1 MFSKLSGLMKKRT
14 VKFVSVFVL
23 TGTILTIYGNAC
35 SVRRGELTSSSSSE
49 NASSTYTNSNNS
61 SAAPVA
67 NFKLSNVEYDGCL
80 GTGLD
85 FANLPNCLQA
95 KGLVDSDNK
104 SKLTTAIEQCSTES
118 SNKIFMAICLESK
131 GFVIDHHRE
140 FAQSDVD
147 KCRVK
152 LNNDDSKLAFC
163 LGKRGL
169 FPASASQADLNNCIS
184 TAGVGPEKLEKCM
197 RKKGFLTAKN
207 NLSQFDVNYCVKIGS
222 PNLSDCLLNSD
233 ATPLTTAT
241 PPAPAFSAADID
253 ACVSAPGVGT
263 TGLVKCLR
271 NSGKLSKVLMQH
283 HLDRCISLVGTGKL
297 AACLDLNGLLPTKPT
312 GVLSQE
318 EIDSC
323 IANQGEKGLLYCLR
337 FGLGVLNRVVTQ
349 ADINECT
356 RVGGGTSAIA
366 KCLSINSLLPA
377 NVTQAVIDACVT
389 AVQADA
395 TGAATIAKCLR
406 KKGYLPKALVQGD
419 VNSCLKL
426 VDQTKLATCLN
437 ANVNNNAT
445 GVYAPLVQTDIDAC
459 IQNVGV
465 GKIALCLKNHSLIP
479 TVLTQEHINACSLF
493 GGLGNIQACLDGSG
507 FSGSVSVPITQVM
520 VDTCVG
526 NVGLPNLR
534 KCLVKNLAISGT
546 ISVEDTKAC
555 TLFAGATPELL
566 NACYTAN
573 GLGPI

>member
-1 MFSKLSGLMKKRT
+1 M
-14 VKFVSVFVL
+14 
-23 TGTILTIYGNAC
+23 TIYGNAC
-35 SVRRGELTSSSSSE
+35 SVRRSELTSSGSSE
-49 NASSTYTNSNNS
+49 NFSSSYSNSNSS
-61 SAAPVA
+61 SAAPIA
-67 NFKLSNVEYDGCL
+67 TFKLSNVEYDGCL

-85 FANLPNCLQA
+85 FANLPNCLQS

-104 SKLTTAIEQCSTES
+104 TKLTSAIELCSTES

-131 GFVIDHHRE
+131 GFVIDHHRD

-184 TAGVGPEKLEKCM
+184 TAGVGPEKIEKCM
-197 RKKGFLTAKN
+197 RKKGFLAAKN

-222 PNLSDCLLNSD
+222 SNLNDCLLNSD

-241 PPAPAFSAADID
+241 PPAPVFSAADID
-253 ACVSAPGVGT
+253 TCVNTSGVGT

-297 AACLDLNGLLPTKPT
+297 AVCLDLNGLLPTKAT

-323 IANQGEKGLLYCLR
+323 IANQGERGLLYCLR

-356 RVGGGTSAIA
+356 RVGGTAAIA

-395 TGAATIAKCLR
+395 TGASTIAKCLR

-426 VDQTKLATCLN
+426 VDQPKLATCLN
-437 ANVNNNAT
+437 ANVNNNAA
-445 GVYAPLVQTDIDAC
+445 GVYAPLEQTDIDAC
-459 IQNVGV
+459 IQAVGA
-465 GKIALCLKNHSLIP
+465 GNLAKCLKKNSLIP
-479 TVLTQEHINACSLF
+479 TVLTQEHIIACSLF
-493 GGLGNIQACLDGSG
+493 GGMGNIQACLDGSG
-507 FSGSVSVPITQVM
+507 FTGSVSVPITQAM

-534 KCLVKNLAISGT
+534 KCLVKNLAVSSAVT
-546 ISVEDTKAC
+546 AEETKAC
-555 TLFAGATPELL
+555 TLYAGATPELL
-566 NACYTAN
+566 SACYSAN
-573 GLGPI
+573 GLVVPVP